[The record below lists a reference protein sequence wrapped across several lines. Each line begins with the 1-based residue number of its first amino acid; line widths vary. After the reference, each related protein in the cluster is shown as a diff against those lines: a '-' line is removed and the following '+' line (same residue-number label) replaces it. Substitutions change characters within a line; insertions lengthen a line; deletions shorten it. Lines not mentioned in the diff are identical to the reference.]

1 LQISFINTHSKKNK
15 IKTESDA
22 QEKGAKWDRMPAK
35 IMSFNMTSAALVPSG
50 ELEGDSIWG
59 GGCNAKMRA
68 PDEVRKMV
76 RRTD

>member
-1 LQISFINTHSKKNK
+1 MQISFINTHSKKNK

-22 QEKGAKWDRMPAK
+22 QEKGAKWDGMPAK
-35 IMSFNMTSAALVPSG
+35 IMSFNMTSAALVHVWRAR
-50 ELEGDSIWG
+50 DSIWG

-68 PDEVRKMV
+68 PDEVRKMG